1 MEPQHVISS
10 SSSPKSSS
18 SAPCCIA
25 CIMTDVELMKRMLRA
40 VLAANKS
47 GPGVSLSRLQSEY
60 KALTGEQIPH
70 KQMGHA
76 SLDTL
81 LHSIPSVVH
90 MERNRTG
97 EMVCFASVSSETAHV
112 AKLVARQR
120 TSKKTGRPQMVNCQI
135 RVKPAAPLILNA
147 KPRTSLRQP
156 DHRGRGVG
164 RGGGGGGRGLRVQHG
179 DFRHGG
185 DMRDTQS
192 EGKSNQSSN
201 QNKPINQNRTSE
213 RSDKR
218 MTLPSLFQKE
228 VHTNFSRNT
237 QSNLPT
243 NFKENA
249 VSGKPKPHHYPKDYN
264 PSPGGNYNPQQVQG
278 RIREVL
284 NKYSNGFWVSKLPQ
298 LYRELYKQDL
308 PSEAIKDL
316 EHWTHI
322 CTVEKPCSSNPNELL
337 LYPAKEPTQT
347 QTPSPVP
354 TRVQYP
360 TSTAFTPSM
369 DIKPQSKPT
378 TTPSTTT
385 MSPLALTPPSSSPPP
400 PASSSTLSPDLRQ
413 KLGEL
418 LVKYSNGLWA
428 HALPKLY
435 LDTYKTKLPEHV
447 LENLSLLSD
456 FCTVDYPMPDN
467 PKRAILYKRT
477 REENHNRRESVEERR
492 AREEV
497 GSRLST
503 QTVPP
508 LLIPREEYP
517 SVLVGEAANTNGV
530 ILRYIGEGYS
540 QAQEALEDKMREFYC
555 CQDNNTRT
563 RDKKSGTPLASLT
576 SGQLAAVRTEEDE
589 EILRAQ
595 VTEVMADKVKVYYVD
610 HGFSE
615 VISKANVF
623 ELHEKFFNLPFQAT
637 KCQLAGLEPFC
648 QEPAVLKK
656 FESMTS
662 GKILLAEILERGQ
675 TSLVVLYDTSQ
686 DDDVNINAACIKSL
700 QDKTLASPLQVNSA
714 YMNVAV
720 RSVCSDGTFYCQLP
734 SRGLAKLT
742 EILEKAEAYFHSQGT
757 SEFLVSRP
765 FCGKG
770 CLARYKGKWSR
781 VEITNLHGS
790 RVLDILFIDLG
801 VQSSVEV
808 IELREVP
815 PPFLWDLIAIP
826 PQVVKCCLADLTVS
840 GVGSWT
846 PEAVQW
852 FRDAVLNSTDC
863 SVKIA
868 KLDETKRSVAHVYLF
883 PDKNFQDP
891 ARSLNRQ
898 MAASDLFKHRGDH
911 CPSKTSTCTSTATL
925 TSTPKTSTTTT
936 KPSSNGTKPQLR
948 CARLEPRPT
957 GGSSTPPGTPPP
969 PSSTTPI
976 KLPLLLELP
985 PAGQNM
991 DIYVS
996 VACHPGHFVVQ
1007 PWRDMYKLVVL
1018 MEEMILYYNKTEEKP
1033 LKGEKNQIYAAKVEN
1048 NWHRVLVKGVLTNG
1062 LVSVYELD
1070 YGKYELVSGTQLRPL
1085 IQEFRLL
1092 PFQGIT
1098 AQLAG
1103 VKLRQWSEEASILF
1117 RNHVEKKPLV
1127 AQLEAVQDAH
1137 HPWDRKLTV
1146 FLVDTSQEERDI
1158 WVHDIMAEFADELT
1172 KEV

>member
-1 MEPQHVISS
+1 
-10 SSSPKSSS
+10 
-18 SAPCCIA
+18 
-25 CIMTDVELMKRMLRA
+25 MLRE
-40 VLAANKS
+40 VLTANKS

-60 KALTGEQIPH
+60 KDLTGEQIPH
-70 KQMGHA
+70 KQMGHGN
-76 SLDTL
+76 LDAL
-81 LHSIPSVVH
+81 LHSMPSVVR
-90 MERNRTG
+90 MERNRSG
-97 EMVCFASVSSETAHV
+97 EMVYFASVSGETAHV

-120 TSKKTGRPQMVNCQI
+120 TSKKTGRPQMVNCQM
-135 RVKPAAPLILNA
+135 RVKPAAPLVLNGRAQSPSCPGSAAKVPAPEAPPKWA
-147 KPRTSLRQP
+147 KPK
-156 DHRGRGVG
+156 V
-164 RGGGGGGRGLRVQHG
+164 
-179 DFRHGG
+179 
-185 DMRDTQS
+185 
-192 EGKSNQSSN
+192 
-201 QNKPINQNRTSE
+201 E
-213 RSDKR
+213 RSPHPAPDSYTSMPNQHPLDSK
-218 MTLPSLFQKE
+218 MSSAPLFSPSAP
-228 VHTNFSRNT
+228 
-237 QSNLPT
+237 SNL
-243 NFKENA
+243 NESA
-249 VSGKPKPHHYPKDYN
+249 GSGKPKPQHSPKDYN
-264 PSPGGNYNPQQVQG
+264 PSSAGGNYSPQQVQG
-278 RIREVL
+278 RLREVL

-308 PSEAIKDL
+308 PSEALKDL
-316 EHWTHI
+316 EHWTHV
-322 CTVEKPCSSNPNELL
+322 CTVEKPCSSNPKELL
-337 LYPAKEPTQT
+337 LYPSKP
-347 QTPSPVP
+347 
-354 TRVQYP
+354 P
-360 TSTAFTPSM
+360 TSP
-369 DIKPQSKPT
+369 P
-378 TTPSTTT
+378 TTT
-385 MSPLALTPPSSSPPP
+385 MSPLPLTPPSTSPSHT
-400 PASSSTLSPDLRQ
+400 ASPSTLSPDLKQ

-477 REENHNRRESVEERR
+477 KEEESCNRRESVEERR

-497 GSRLST
+497 GRRLSS
-503 QTVPP
+503 QAVPP

-517 SVLVGEAANTNGV
+517 SVLVVEATNTNGV

-555 CQDNNTRT
+555 CQDNNSR
-563 RDKKSGTPLASLT
+563 TPLASPT
-576 SGQLAAVRTEEDE
+576 SGQLTAVRAEEEE

-595 VTEVMADKVKVYYVD
+595 VTEVMTDKVKVYYVD

-615 VISKANVF
+615 VINKAKVF
-623 ELHEKFFNLPFQAT
+623 ELHDTFFKLPFQAT
-637 KCQLAGLEPFC
+637 KCKLAGLETFC

-656 FESMTS
+656 FESMAS
-662 GKILLAEILERGQ
+662 GKILLAEILEREQ
-675 TSLVVLYDTSQ
+675 TPLVVLYDTSQ
-686 DDDVNINAACIKSL
+686 DDDVNINAACIKAL

-720 RSVCSDGTFYCQLP
+720 RSVCSDGTIYCQLP

-742 EILEKAEAYFHSQGT
+742 EILEKTEAYFHSQVT

-801 VQSSVEV
+801 VQASVEV
-808 IELREVP
+808 FELREVP
-815 PPFLWDLIAIP
+815 SPFLHDLIAIP
-826 PQVVKCCLADLTVS
+826 PQAVKCCLADLAVS

-846 PEAVQW
+846 PDAVQW
-852 FRDAVLNSTDC
+852 LRDAVLNSTDC
-863 SVKIA
+863 SMKIA
-868 KLDETKRSVAHVYLF
+868 KLDKTKRSVVHVYLF
-883 PDKNFQDP
+883 TDKNFHDP
-891 ARSLNRQ
+891 TRSLNRQ
-898 MAASDLFKHRGDH
+898 MAASDLFKHQGDVFLSILVF
-911 CPSKTSTCTSTATL
+911 CAKLFPTS
-925 TSTPKTSTTTT
+925 
-936 KPSSNGTKPQLR
+936 SSVVPVR
-948 CARLEPRPT
+948 H
-957 GGSSTPPGTPPP
+957 
-969 PSSTTPI
+969 
-976 KLPLLLELP
+976 
-985 PAGQNM
+985 NM

-996 VACHPGHFVVQ
+996 VACHPGHFVLQ

-1018 MEEMILYYNKTEEKP
+1018 MGEMILYYNKTEEKP
-1033 LKGEKNQIYAAKVEN
+1033 LKVEKNQIYAAKVEN

-1070 YGKYELVSGTQLRPL
+1070 YGKHELVSCTQLRPL
-1085 IQEFRLL
+1085 IQEFRQL

-1103 VKLRQWSEEASILF
+1103 VKPRQWSEEASIVF

-1127 AQLEAVQDAH
+1127 AQLEAVQEAH

-1158 WVHDIMAEFADELT
+1158 WVHDIMAEFTDELT

>member
-1 MEPQHVISS
+1 M
-10 SSSPKSSS
+10 
-18 SAPCCIA
+18 A
-25 CIMTDVELMKRMLRA
+25 DVELVKKMLRE
-40 VLAANKS
+40 VLTANKS

-60 KALTGEQIPH
+60 KDLTGEQIPH
-70 KQMGHA
+70 KQMGHGN
-76 SLDTL
+76 LDAL
-81 LHSIPSVVH
+81 LHSMPSVVR
-90 MERNRTG
+90 MERNRSG
-97 EMVCFASVSSETAHV
+97 EMVYFASVSGETAHV

-120 TSKKTGRPQMVNCQI
+120 TSKKTGRPQMVNCQM
-135 RVKPAAPLILNA
+135 RVKPAAPLVLNGRA
-147 KPRTSLRQP
+147 CVWGGLFRLQTHDVVIKYRLQETDSFFVVVVSRSFSLGP
-156 DHRGRGVG
+156 
-164 RGGGGGGRGLRVQHG
+164 
-179 DFRHGG
+179 
-185 DMRDTQS
+185 T
-192 EGKSNQSSN
+192 
-201 QNKPINQNRTSE
+201 P
-213 RSDKR
+213 
-218 MTLPSLFQKE
+218 
-228 VHTNFSRNT
+228 
-237 QSNLPT
+237 SNL
-243 NFKENA
+243 NESA
-249 VSGKPKPHHYPKDYN
+249 GSGKPKPQHSPKDYN
-264 PSPGGNYNPQQVQG
+264 PSSAGGNYSPQQVQG
-278 RIREVL
+278 RLREVL

-308 PSEAIKDL
+308 PSEALKDL
-316 EHWTHI
+316 EHWTHV
-322 CTVEKPCSSNPNELL
+322 CTVEKPCSSNPKELL
-337 LYPAKEPTQT
+337 LYP
-347 QTPSPVP
+347 PSPP
-354 TRVQYP
+354 H
-360 TSTAFTPSM
+360 
-369 DIKPQSKPT
+369 
-378 TTPSTTT
+378 
-385 MSPLALTPPSSSPPP
+385 PLPPP
-400 PASSSTLSPDLRQ
+400 PVTQPPLHLSPDLKQ

-477 REENHNRRESVEERR
+477 KEEESCNRRESVEERR

-497 GSRLST
+497 GRRLSS
-503 QTVPP
+503 QAVPP

-517 SVLVGEAANTNGV
+517 SVLVVEATNTNGV

-555 CQDNNTRT
+555 CQDNNSR
-563 RDKKSGTPLASLT
+563 TPLASPT
-576 SGQLAAVRTEEDE
+576 SGQLTAVRAEEEE

-595 VTEVMADKVKVYYVD
+595 VTEVMTDKVKVYYVD

-615 VISKANVF
+615 VISKAKVF
-623 ELHEKFFNLPFQAT
+623 ELHDTFFKLPFQAT
-637 KCQLAGLEPFC
+637 KCKLAGLETFC

-656 FESMTS
+656 FESMAS
-662 GKILLAEILERGQ
+662 GKILLAEILEREQ
-675 TSLVVLYDTSQ
+675 TPLVVLYDTSQ
-686 DDDVNINAACIKSL
+686 DDDVNINAACIKAL
-700 QDKTLASPLQVNSA
+700 QDKTLASPLQVA

-720 RSVCSDGTFYCQLP
+720 RSVCSDGTIYCQLP

-742 EILEKAEAYFHSQGT
+742 EILEKTEAYFHSQVT

-801 VQSSVEV
+801 VQASVEV
-808 IELREVP
+808 FELREVP
-815 PPFLWDLIAIP
+815 SPFLHDLIAIP
-826 PQVVKCCLADLTVS
+826 PQAVKCCLADLAVS

-846 PEAVQW
+846 PDAVQW
-852 FRDAVLNSTDC
+852 LRDAVLNSTDC
-863 SVKIA
+863 SMKIA
-868 KLDETKRSVAHVYLF
+868 KLDKTKRSVVHVYLF
-883 PDKNFQDP
+883 TDKNFHDP
-891 ARSLNRQ
+891 TRSLNRQ
-898 MAASDLFKHRGDH
+898 MAASDLFKHQGDVFLSSH
-911 CPSKTSTCTSTATL
+911 
-925 TSTPKTSTTTT
+925 
-936 KPSSNGTKPQLR
+936 SSNGTKPQLR
-948 CARLEPRPT
+948 RAHSGSGPRPT
-957 GGSSTPPGTPPP
+957 GGTGTPPGTPPP
-969 PSSTTPI
+969 PSTTAPI
-976 KLPLLLELP
+976 KLPPLLDLP
-985 PAGQNM
+985 PAGHNM

-996 VACHPGHFVVQ
+996 VACHPGHFVLQ

-1018 MEEMILYYNKTEEKP
+1018 MGEMILYYNKTEEKP
-1033 LKGEKNQIYAAKVEN
+1033 LKVEKNQIYAAKVEN

-1070 YGKYELVSGTQLRPL
+1070 YGKHELVSCTQLRPL
-1085 IQEFRLL
+1085 IQEFRQL

-1103 VKLRQWSEEASILF
+1103 VKPRQWSEEASIVF

-1127 AQLEAVQDAH
+1127 AQLEAVQEAH

-1158 WVHDIMAEFADELT
+1158 WVHDIMAEFTDELT